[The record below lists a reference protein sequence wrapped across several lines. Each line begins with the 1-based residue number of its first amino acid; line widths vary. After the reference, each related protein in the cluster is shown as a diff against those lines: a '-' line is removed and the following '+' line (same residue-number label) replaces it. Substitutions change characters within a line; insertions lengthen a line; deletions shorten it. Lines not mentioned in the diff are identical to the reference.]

1 MFKLRVNPRLLIV
14 TQQGG
19 SVPKTP
25 QMTSRQAKLQEDT
38 NYRVMRLLEE
48 NPDLTQR
55 ELAEKLGVSVGGL
68 NYCLKALTEKG
79 LVKMQNF
86 ANSKNKFG
94 YVYVLTPRG
103 IAERAKLTSA
113 FLKRKMEEYEA
124 LKAEI
129 ETLRL
134 ETLKTTSTST
144 VKMQENN
151 PGQL

>member
-1 MFKLRVNPRLLIV
+1 MLTV

-25 QMTSRQAKLQEDT
+25 TMTSRQAKIQEDT

-103 IAERAKLTSA
+103 IAEKARLTSA

-124 LKAEI
+124 LRTEI
-129 ETLRL
+129 AALQL
-134 ETLKTTSTST
+134 EVKTSSEDLE
-144 VKMQENN
+144 ENT
-151 PGQL
+151 